1 MTARGLEVLELG
13 NEDLRNSCQ
22 YDPSNVR
29 LGAAPLPEYPQ
40 RADLP
45 EYELADAE
53 FVDKLDLPSFA
64 PPLPPRRFR

>member
-45 EYELADAE
+45 HHELADAE
-53 FVDKLDLPSFA
+53 FVDRLDLPSFA